1 MQSSPALRPEP
12 AEGLRPEPAEGLGPD
27 QTRPHP
33 NLEPEESSPEG
44 ELIELRSIHSSEF
57 PELEGRANE
66 VGSGR
71 IREAALP
78 YFAPPALGP
87 QLSFRLDAE
96 FSAWLRLAAQARD
109 GSPRALAAEL
119 LARGLQQEARR
130 ARAKSALEIL
140 TPREREVTR
149 LTARGQTNRQIAHA
163 LRIAPETVK
172 SHVRNTLNK
181 FGLHSKA
188 DLRLLLKELG
198 DWEG

>member
-12 AEGLRPEPAEGLGPD
+12 AEGLHPDRSQPAPKV
-27 QTRPHP
+27 
-33 NLEPEESSPEG
+33 EPEESSPEG

-66 VGSGR
+66 GFSGWV
-71 IREAALP
+71 REAALP
-78 YFAPPALGP
+78 YIARPALGP
-87 QLSFRLDAE
+87 RLSFRLDAE
-96 FSAWLRLAAQARD
+96 LSAWLRLAAQARD

-119 LARGLQQEARR
+119 LARGLQQEAQR
-130 ARAKSALEIL
+130 ARTRSVLEIL